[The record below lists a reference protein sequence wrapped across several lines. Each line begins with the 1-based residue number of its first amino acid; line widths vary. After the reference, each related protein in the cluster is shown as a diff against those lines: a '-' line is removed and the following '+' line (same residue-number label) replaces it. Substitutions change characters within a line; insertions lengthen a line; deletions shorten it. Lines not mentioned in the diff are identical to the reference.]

1 MDKKQLKSMLI
12 DLLEN
17 DEDVQYYI
25 KQAVEDQNRRDEWT
39 EASAWT

>member
-1 MDKKQLKSMLI
+1 MDKERLKSILI

-25 KQAVEDQNRRDEWT
+25 QQAVENQNRRDEWA
-39 EASAWT
+39 EAHAWT

>member
-1 MDKKQLKSMLI
+1 MDKKQLKSILI

-25 KQAVEDQNRRDEWT
+25 QQAVETQDRRD
-39 EASAWT
+39 